1 MKALFIGGT
10 GLISTAVSK
19 LAIERGWDLTLFNRG
34 QHIHGIP
41 EGANIVTVDINDDEA
56 VRRAMEG
63 KHYDVIAQW
72 IAFKPERVARDIDL
86 FLGNLSALV
95 EELYSPESPAFNAH
109 ALFETLCERGKGY
122 NIFLYAEAA
131 DKDQANL
138 MAYGCFESMCS
149 YRSGIRFG
157 GRFGDQQVF
166 SFENVSYLEQDRS
179 MKCGLGMIPS
189 ENREDRQIKVV
200 VPMS

>member
-56 VRRAMEG
+56 VRRVMEG

-72 IAFKPERVARDIDL
+72 IAFKPERVQRDIDL
-86 FLGNLSALV
+86 FLGK
-95 EELYSPESPAFNAH
+95 
-109 ALFETLCERGKGY
+109 C
-122 NIFLYAEAA
+122 
-131 DKDQANL
+131 DQYIL
-138 MAYGCFESMCS
+138 IS
-149 YRSGIRFG
+149 SGR
-157 GRFGDQQVF
+157 R
-166 SFENVSYLEQDRS
+166 L
-179 MKCGLGMIPS
+179 
-189 ENREDRQIKVV
+189 
-200 VPMS
+200 